1 MLLKNKIRF
10 LLRRNPQLIERIRK
24 LIGKKSDLE
33 IYFKLL
39 DRKSTFIDIGANK
52 GQISIPISHF
62 LNGKGEIHCF
72 EPVKRSYELLKKN
85 ISYEKPITKIKLNN
99 FALGDSNTEVDIKIP
114 ENDDTQASIKNHKI
128 HSWKYTDNIIT
139 QKVKMMTLDTYVKE
153 NCLQKIDFIKC
164 DVEGAEMLVM
174 RGAKNILTSLEPP
187 ILKLEIYKEWTKTF
201 GYEPQDIIKFL
212 EKYGDYKAYH
222 ISPNGLNRVKSN
234 DKVIPGTFWEW
245 LDFIFMP
252 PQKKINFYRIK

>member
-1 MLLKNKIRF
+1 MSLKNKIRF
-10 LLRRNPQLIERIRK
+10 LLRRNPLLIEKIRK

-39 DRKSTFIDIGANK
+39 NSKSTFIDIGANK

-62 LNGKGEIHCF
+62 LNGDGEVHCF

-85 ISYEKPITKIKLNN
+85 ILFEKPITNIQTNN
-99 FALGDSNTEVDIKIP
+99 FALGDRNTQVEIKIP
-114 ENDDTQASIKNHKI
+114 QDDDTQASIKDHKM
-128 HSWKYTDNIIT
+128 HSWENTKNVIT
-139 QKVKMMTLDTYVKE
+139 QKVNMMTLDTYVKE
-153 NCLQKIDFIKC
+153 KSLQKIDFIKC

-174 RGAKNILTSLEPP
+174 RGAKNVLTSAKPP

-201 GYEPQDIIKFL
+201 GYEPQDIIRFL
-212 EKYGDYKAYH
+212 EKFGDYKAYH

-245 LDFIFMP
+245 LDFIFIP
-252 PQKKINFYRIK
+252 PQKKINLYRIK